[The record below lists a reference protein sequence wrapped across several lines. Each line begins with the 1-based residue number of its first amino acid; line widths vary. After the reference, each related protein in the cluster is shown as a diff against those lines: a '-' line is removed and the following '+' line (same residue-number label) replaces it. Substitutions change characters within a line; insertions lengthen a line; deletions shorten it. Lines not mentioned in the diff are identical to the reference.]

1 METTEQRDKRRSNNL
16 HSLSELESAGNRTL
30 SINESKGSLIMRRG
44 STYTNYSLVEQNGIN
59 YWTPISAHTD

>member
-1 METTEQRDKRRSNNL
+1 METAEQSETRRSKNY
-16 HSLSELESAGNRTL
+16 HTLSELESAGNRTL